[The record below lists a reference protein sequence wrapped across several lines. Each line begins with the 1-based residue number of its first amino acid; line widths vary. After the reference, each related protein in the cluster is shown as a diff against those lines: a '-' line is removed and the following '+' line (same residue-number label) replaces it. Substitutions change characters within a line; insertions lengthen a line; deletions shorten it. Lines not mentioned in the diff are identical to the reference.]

1 MGAEAPKGPTCSLH
15 PEALLDPHS
24 LHHGDTLLSESRPNS
39 LRCREFAKS
48 PFVAQREQ
56 AGGEARVWCS
66 GILRNLQQKVFWWE
80 KSRSPVLHISIPD
93 RHGLLLQTSQK
104 GTSVPYAAATWGK
117 SQEGD
122 TCVLQEQ
129 AFASVVCSL
138 TDTLVW
144 CLGGLARTHTAGDQ
158 ICNGSRCVCVCGQ
171 YLHVSPVQRRQRWT
185 ELTSKGP
192 LVPSFSQPLHRCTVL
207 PGGRAGEGVGT
218 H

>member
-1 MGAEAPKGPTCSLH
+1 MLPP

-24 LHHGDTLLSESRPNS
+24 LHHGDMLLSESRPDS
-39 LRCREFAKS
+39 LRRREFAKS

-66 GILRNLQQKVFWWE
+66 GILRNLQRKVFWWE

-158 ICNGSRCVCVCGQ
+158 ICNGSRCVCVWTVFTCLSSAEKTKVDG
-171 YLHVSPVQRRQRWT
+171 VDIKGSPRTQLLTAPAQVHSASRRQGGGGGLGHTEGAQRRQ
-185 ELTSKGP
+185 P
-192 LVPSFSQPLHRCTVL
+192 V
-207 PGGRAGEGVGT
+207 
-218 H
+218 